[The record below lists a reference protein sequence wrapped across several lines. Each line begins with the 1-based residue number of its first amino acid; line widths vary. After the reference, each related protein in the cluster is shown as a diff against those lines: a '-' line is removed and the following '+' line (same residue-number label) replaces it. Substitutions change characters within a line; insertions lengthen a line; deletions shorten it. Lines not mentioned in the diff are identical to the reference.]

1 MLKFKQSPALRGFFY
16 VGHHMSL
23 YTLTVDLL
31 AKTGSFQSDMGKA
44 AREADKAMKQIEARV
59 SRMAS
64 SVMGSFGGL
73 AVGLSAGAVF
83 ATFIR
88 NTIDAQK
95 EQAQLE
101 AVLRSTG
108 EAAGFNSMQLNR
120 MADILAKTTTHSA
133 GEITNAQTRLLSYS
147 SIVGEQFP
155 RALQMAIDQSVRLG
169 ENIEHSAETIGK
181 ALEKPSEGVT
191 ALTKQGFKFEESQ
204 KRVMKRLEET
214 GRLAES
220 QKIVL
225 DVMAESYDGAAQAAR
240 DTFGGALVG
249 LKNQLNDVMTGDS
262 GGEGIKGLTAAVNG
276 LTDLLGDPSTKD
288 GLASFGEGL
297 VNIAKFAAEATAMVG
312 GLWGI
317 LSQARKPID
326 KKSYQG
332 LLEEQMRLQEGI
344 ANDEAGITPS
354 FGLSKEQK
362 AQLLRDKRDRLAAVE
377 AQMRYVD
384 LMERAAGVRVID
396 NGQPLSDSMFKDGSR
411 PLPKVLSPEEERRL
425 KAAQAEWK
433 KQQEQIK
440 RYAAEAAIA
449 AGTMSGPLAEAMAKH
464 TQRMAELN
472 EAMGKGNILQADA
485 GVLMAQSAQ
494 EYAKVAAAAEQAQR
508 APAGLLATMEQ
519 EVQLLGIA
527 GPARELYRR
536 QLMNESDMREEINRA
551 MEAGAK
557 FSEEE
562 ITLLVARARAMAGV
576 SMEMEEAARAAED
589 WQQVAVD
596 AAGGVADT
604 FADVFDG
611 QIKNAKDFFSELKD
625 VFKRGWWDVV
635 RTALQQQF
643 VNPIQKAL
651 QGMLSGQGFAAAGT
665 GYAGLGSTI
674 AGGILQGAQRA
685 GIGGLGVGSTVG
697 AAAGSIGGFGN
708 NVAGFGGFQG
718 QMYGFGGAAGA
729 VGGAGSGFGMPPGMG
744 LFGKSLL
751 TGEFAGGL
759 PYAGAGLGLLG
770 AYYGL
775 TQRGSGGMSSVLAGA
790 SYGALGLGVG
800 GAIAG
805 GLGAVGAGVGIG
817 GIGAGAAA
825 GATGAMGAIGAASW
839 VPVVG
844 WALAALAVVDKIS
857 GGKVFGTKYKTDSSQ
872 QTIDVSEAGGL
883 ASATAEQSRQKA
895 LFGGKKRRTI
905 DVDPGQ
911 EARDAA
917 AGMHEVL
924 AAYAKQLGVTLRQ
937 EAAALVGGSFSQT
950 YDRKGNVT
958 GSRSTVLGKS
968 YDEDAETFQKRLAA
982 EQAIAAVGKID
993 GQASRIAEDW
1003 RKSAELLEEGAN
1015 FFVTA
1020 AVDARSGLDLW
1031 TGVGLSALT
1040 DYVEKMQAADESLSA
1055 AYTRLAGTAKSYG
1068 NLMADIATQVMTAD
1082 LSGYQQQALNIERT
1096 YRQQVKSANDYAKA
1110 LGLSGARAE
1119 DLAKIEELRALQ
1131 MGKLQAQ
1138 IEADKKNIKYGLS
1151 ISDLSP
1157 LTDQEKLS
1165 EAMQA
1170 LADATAKGDSQAA
1183 QQAAQAALGFG
1194 RNLYASGKDYND
1206 LYGRV
1211 TSMIDGMKI
1220 GDLNLE
1226 DGTSMGQLADAIEAL
1241 PEHFGKAIFEVAAGS
1256 KEAQQQ
1262 TNAKLDEQ
1270 SQILR
1275 EQKEL
1280 LQKLVAVTQGGV
1292 SVQKRESLNASLNA
1306 R

>member
-1 MLKFKQSPALRGFFY
+1 
-16 VGHHMSL
+16 MSL

-31 AKTGSFQSDMGKA
+31 LKTGAFERDSGKA
-44 AREADKAMKQIEARV
+44 VRLTERNMVRLTTAAKVAGAAIGTAIVAGTTATIAWTREVATLSREMDNFASV
-59 SRMAS
+59 SKSTSVEFQRMAVGAETAGIGAEKLADQFKDFNEKVGEFLATGGGGMKDFFDQVAPKIGITKDAFRGLS
-64 SVMGSFGGL
+64 GPQGLQLYFNSLEKAGLSQEKMSFYLESMASDTTALIPLLRNGGQGFNRW
-73 AVGLSAGAVF
+73 AQAAASAGA
-83 ATFIR
+83 I
-88 NTIDAQK
+88 IDGDT
-95 EQAQLE
+95 
-101 AVLRSTG
+101 S
-108 EAAGFNSMQLNR
+108 
-120 MADILAKTTTHSA
+120 
-133 GEITNAQTRLLSYS
+133 
-147 SIVGEQFP
+147 
-155 RALQMAIDQSVRLG
+155 
-169 ENIEHSAETIGK
+169 K
-181 ALEKPSEGVT
+181 ALARLRDVTTEASLAFRGIKVQVAEGALPAMQDFAELVT
-191 ALTKQGFKFEESQ
+191 DQGFKDG
-204 KRVMKRLEET
+204 LTTITT
-214 GRLAES
+214 GVIEATTGILGLASAAGNAYNKLQELVTL
-220 QKIVL
+220 QMGGFGNAMGGEYL
-225 DVMAESYDGAAQAAR
+225 AAQRKELEAINAELASRRDAAGVAAALAAR
-240 DTFGGALVG
+240 AATMPARLVG
-249 LKNQLNDVMTGDS
+249 AQ
-262 GGEGIKGLTAAVNG
+262 GIAGSSDAELRERAAKLRDQIEFNESVF
-276 LTDLLGDPSTKD
+276 GDPSKMRVYVSDRDAMPESFFKPKPEKPDKPTKS
-288 GLASFGEGL
+288 AT
-297 VNIAKFAAEATAMVG
+297 NAAAEAMERYRQ
-312 GLWGI
+312 
-317 LSQARKPID
+317 QA
-326 KKSYQG
+326 
-332 LLEEQMRLQEGI
+332 E
-344 ANDEAGITPS
+344 
-354 FGLSKEQK
+354 
-362 AQLLRDKRDRLAAVE
+362 LAA
-377 AQMRYVD
+377 
-384 LMERAAGVRVID
+384 AA
-396 NGQPLSDSMFKDGSR
+396 MDG
-411 PLPKVLSPEEERRL
+411 L
-425 KAAQAEWK
+425 
-433 KQQEQIK
+433 
-440 RYAAEAAIA
+440 
-449 AGTMSGPLAEAMAKH
+449 LAEAMAKH

-472 EAMGKGNILQADA
+472 EALAKGNILQADA
-485 GVLMAQSAQ
+485 AVLMAQSAQ
-494 EYAKVAAAAEQAQR
+494 EYAKVAAAAEKAQR
-508 APAGLLATMEQ
+508 APAALLATMEQ

-536 QLMNESDMREEINRA
+536 QLMNEADMREEINRA

-562 ITLLVARARAMAGV
+562 IALLVARARAMAGV

-625 VFKRGWWDVV
+625 VFKRGWRDVV

-643 VNPIQKAL
+643 VNPIQKAI
-651 QGMLSGQGFAAAGT
+651 QGMLSGQGFAASGT
-665 GYAGLGSTI
+665 NFGGLGSTI
-674 AGGILQGAQRA
+674 AGGIVQGAQRA
-685 GIGGLGVGSTVG
+685 GIGGLGVGSSIG

-718 QMYGFGGAAGA
+718 QMYGFGGLGGTGA
-729 VGGAGSGFGMPPGMG
+729 SGGGGFGMGGFGMPS
-744 LFGKSLL
+744 KSLL
-751 TGEFAGGL
+751 TGEFAGGM
-759 PYAGAGLGLLG
+759 PYASAALGLMG

-775 TQRGSGGMSSVLAGA
+775 TQRGSGGLSSVLAGA
-790 SYGALGLGVG
+790 SYGALGVGVG

-805 GLGAVGAGVGIG
+805 GLGAIGTGAGIG

-844 WALAALAVVDKIS
+844 WVLAALAVVDKIS

-872 QTIDVSEAGGL
+872 QTIDVSEAGGF

-993 GQASRIAEDW
+993 GQASKIAEDW

-1020 AVDARSGLDLW
+1020 AVDARNGLDLW
-1031 TGVGLSALT
+1031 TGIGLSALT
-1040 DYVEKMQAADESLSA
+1040 DYVKKMQAADEDLAA

-1068 NLMADIATQVMTAD
+1068 TLMADIATQVMTAD

-1119 DLAKIEELRALQ
+1119 DLAKIEELRAVQ

-1220 GDLNLE
+1220 GDLDLE

-1256 KEAQQQ
+1256 KEEQQQ
-1262 TNAKLDEQ
+1262 TNAKLEEQ
-1270 SQILR
+1270 NQLLR
-1275 EQKEL
+1275 AQKEL

>member
-1 MLKFKQSPALRGFFY
+1 
-16 VGHHMSL
+16 MSL

-44 AREADKAMKQIEARV
+44 ARDADKAMRQIEARV
-59 SRMAS
+59 NRMAT

-108 EAAGFNSMQLNR
+108 EAAGFNSMQLNK
-120 MADILAKTTTHSA
+120 MADMLAKTTTHSA

-169 ENIEHSAETIGK
+169 ENIEQSAETIGK

-249 LKNQLNDVMTGDS
+249 LKNQLNDVLTGDT
-262 GGEGIKGLTAAVNG
+262 GGEGIKGLTAAVNN

-288 GLASFGEGL
+288 GLAAFGEGL
-297 VNIAKFAAEATAMVG
+297 VNIAAFAAEATAMVG

-317 LSQARKPID
+317 LSQVRKPID
-326 KKSYQG
+326 QKSYQG
-332 LLEEQMRLQEGI
+332 LLQEQMRLQEGI
-344 ANDEAGITPS
+344 ANDEAGLTPS
-354 FGLSKEQK
+354 FGLSKAQE
-362 AQLLRDKRDRLAAVE
+362 AQLLQDKRNRLAAVE
-377 AQMRYVD
+377 AQMRYAE
-384 LMERAAGVRVID
+384 LMERAAGVKIID
-396 NGQPLSDSMFKDGSR
+396 NGQALPDSMFKDGNK
-411 PLPKVLSPEEERRL
+411 PLPKVLSPEEERKL
-425 KAAQAEWK
+425 KAAQAAWK

-440 RYAAEAAIA
+440 KYSAEAAIA
-449 AGTMSGPLAEAMAKH
+449 AGTMSGPLDEAMAKH

-485 GVLMAQSAQ
+485 GMLMAQSAQ
-494 EYAKVAAAAEQAQR
+494 EYAKVAAEVERAQR
-508 APAGLLATMEQ
+508 APQALLTSMEQ
-519 EVQLLGIA
+519 ELQLLGMA

-557 FSEEE
+557 FGEDE
-562 ITLLVARARAMAGV
+562 IAQLMARARAYAGV
-576 SMEMEEAARAAED
+576 SMEMEDAARAAED

-596 AAGGVADT
+596 AAGGAADT
-604 FADVFDG
+604 FADVFDR

-635 RTALQQQF
+635 RTGLQQQF
-643 VNPIQKAL
+643 VNPIQKAI
-651 QGMLSGQGFAAAGT
+651 QGMLSGQGFAGAGT

-674 AGGILQGAQRA
+674 AGGIVQGAQRA
-685 GIGGLGVGSTVG
+685 GIGSLGVGSTIG

-718 QMYGFGGAAGA
+718 QMYDFGGAAGA
-729 VGGAGSGFGMPPGMG
+729 MGGGGSGFGMPPGMG

-805 GLGAVGAGVGIG
+805 GMGAIGAGVGIG

-872 QTIDVSEAGGL
+872 QTIDVSEAGGV

-937 EAAALVGGSFSQT
+937 DAAALVGGSFSQT
-950 YDRKGNVT
+950 YDKRGNVT

-968 YDEDAETFQKRLAA
+968 YNEDAETFQKRLAA

-1020 AVDARSGLDLW
+1020 AVDARNGLDLW
-1031 TGVGLSALT
+1031 TGIGLSALT

-1068 NLMADIATQVMTAD
+1068 TLMADIATQVMTAD

-1119 DLAKIEELRALQ
+1119 DLAKIEELRAVQ

-1220 GDLNLE
+1220 EDLNLE

-1241 PEHFGKAIFEVAAGS
+1241 PEHFGKAIFQVAATS
-1256 KEAQQQ
+1256 KAEQQQ
-1262 TNAKLDEQ
+1262 TNAKLEEQ
-1270 SQILR
+1270 NQLLR

-1280 LQKLVAVTQGGV
+1280 LQKLVAATLGGV
-1292 SVQKRESLNASLNA
+1292 ATQKRDSLNATLNA

>member
-1 MLKFKQSPALRGFFY
+1 
-16 VGHHMSL
+16 MSL

-31 AKTGSFQSDMGKA
+31 AKTGSFQTDMGKA
-44 AREADKAMKQIEARV
+44 ARDADKAMRQIEARV
-59 SRMAS
+59 NRMAT

-108 EAAGFNSMQLNR
+108 EAAGFNSMQLNK
-120 MADILAKTTTHSA
+120 MADMLAKTTTHSA

-169 ENIEHSAETIGK
+169 ENIEQSAETIGK

-249 LKNQLNDVMTGDS
+249 LKNQLNDVLTGDT
-262 GGEGIKGLTAAVNG
+262 GGEGIKGLTAAVNN

-288 GLASFGEGL
+288 GLAAFGEGL
-297 VNIAKFAAEATAMVG
+297 VNIAAFAAEATAMVG

-326 KKSYQG
+326 QKSYQG
-332 LLEEQMRLQEGI
+332 LLQEQMRLQESI
-344 ANDEAGITPS
+344 ANDEAGLTPS
-354 FGLSKEQK
+354 FGLSKAQE
-362 AQLLRDKRDRLAAVE
+362 AQLLQDKRNRLAAVE
-377 AQMRYVD
+377 AQMRYAE
-384 LMERAAGVRVID
+384 LMERAAGVKIID
-396 NGQPLSDSMFKDGSR
+396 NGQALPDSMFKDGNK
-411 PLPKVLSPEEERRL
+411 PLPKVLSPEEERKL
-425 KAAQAEWK
+425 KAAQVAWK

-440 RYAAEAAIA
+440 KYSAEAAIA
-449 AGTMSGPLAEAMAKH
+449 AGTMSGPLDEAMAKH

-485 GVLMAQSAQ
+485 GVLMAQSAK
-494 EYAKVAAAAEQAQR
+494 EYAQVAAEVERAQR
-508 APAGLLATMEQ
+508 APQALLTSMEQ
-519 EVQLLGIA
+519 ELQLLGMA

-557 FSEEE
+557 FSQDE
-562 ITLLVARARAMAGV
+562 IDQLMARARAYAGV
-576 SMEMEEAARAAED
+576 SMQMEEAARAAED

-604 FADVFDG
+604 FADVFAG
-611 QIKNAKDFFSELKD
+611 QIKGAKDFFSQLKD

-635 RTALQQQF
+635 RTTLQQQF
-643 VNPIQKAL
+643 VNPIQKAI
-651 QGMLSGQGFAAAGT
+651 QGMLSGQGFAASGT

-685 GIGGLGVGSTVG
+685 GIGGLGVGSTIG

-718 QMYGFGGAAGA
+718 QVYGFGGAAGA
-729 VGGAGSGFGMPPGMG
+729 AGGAGSGFGMPPGMG
-744 LFGKSLL
+744 LFGKPLL

-759 PYAGAGLGLLG
+759 PYAGAALGLLG

-775 TQRGSGGMSSVLAGA
+775 TQRGSGGLSSVLAGA

-844 WALAALAVVDKIS
+844 WALAAAAVIDKIS

-872 QTIDVSEAGGL
+872 QTISVSDAGGF

-917 AGMHEVL
+917 AGLHEVM
-924 AAYAKQLGVTLRQ
+924 AAYSKQLGVSLRQ

-950 YDRKGNVT
+950 FDKRGNVT
-958 GSRSTVLGKS
+958 GSRSTVLGRT
-968 YDEDAETFQKRLAA
+968 YDEDAETFQRRIAA

-1003 RKSAELLEEGAN
+1003 RKSAELLEQGAN

-1031 TGVGLSALT
+1031 SGIGLSALT
-1040 DYVEKMQAADESLSA
+1040 DYVERMQAADEQLAA
-1055 AYTRLAGTAKSYG
+1055 AYSRLAGTAKSYG
-1068 NLMADIATQVMTAD
+1068 TLMADIATQVMTAD

-1138 IEADKKNIKYGLS
+1138 IEADKKSIKYGLS

-1170 LADATAKGDSQAA
+1170 LADATAKGDSQTA

-1211 TSMIDGMKI
+1211 TSMIDGMKL
-1220 GDLNLE
+1220 GDLKLE

-1241 PEHFGKAIFEVAAGS
+1241 PEHFGKAIFEVAAGG
-1256 KEAQQQ
+1256 KEAQQE
-1262 TNAKLDEQ
+1262 TNAKLEEQ
-1270 SQILR
+1270 NQLLR

-1292 SVQKRESLNASLNA
+1292 SVQKRESLNATLNA